1 MDISEESLK
10 LLDSVI
16 FNNPKHS
23 PKGHDGGNYGRW
35 IEFIINNYKND
46 EYIESWD
53 LYKYF
58 MKNGYENFEDEVRD
72 LVHNYQTIL
81 EFINH
86 LIITDDNSKNKRW
99 LFEKFASKL

>member
-1 MDISEESLK
+1 M
-10 LLDSVI
+10 LDSI
-16 FNNPKHS
+16 ILNNQKHS
-23 PKGHDGGNYGRW
+23 PKRYWSNYDRW

-58 MKNGYENFEDEVRD
+58 IKNGYENFEDEVKD
-72 LVHNYQTIL
+72 LIYSYQAIL

-86 LIITDDNSKNKRW
+86 LIITDCNSENKRW
-99 LFEKFASKL
+99 LLEKLASKL